1 MFPNNLY
8 NWEGIHLQHH
18 RRDETKACRVISS
31 IFTWLMTSILLI
43 SLRIDTFGKKG
54 ISFLRN
60 RIFCAI
66 TLLRRESCRIVDRLG
81 REGYNFCETT
91 KAFRVISGI
100 FQRLSGGLLILPKY
114 LGHTMTMYVYL
125 VQTVESMLD
134 QFLWYRRIPR
144 KTIPRCIVF

>member
-1 MFPNNLY
+1 
-8 NWEGIHLQHH
+8 
-18 RRDETKACRVISS
+18 
-31 IFTWLMTSILLI
+31 MTSILLI
-43 SLRIDTFGKKG
+43 SLRFDTFGKKG

-81 REGYNFCETT
+81 REGSNFCETT

-100 FQRLSGGLLILPKY
+100 FTSLITFRGGLFILPKY

-125 VQTVESMLD
+125 VQTVESMLE
-134 QFLWYRRIPR
+134 FIPLH
-144 KTIPRCIVF
+144 TVFPVSLLLIFSAFYTVQVFSPSIARNVTCTSRVSEKFTETRS